1 MNEPHVFKNSPFA
14 LIVLIIFFV
23 FMLAFIAFG
32 SSFDS
37 AFSMLPFAVFGMLIF
52 GAIFLSVS
60 SKVILTDDEITTQSL
75 FGSKSMRWSDI
86 GRVSGRGFNIKLHD
100 YNEDMTVTP
109 SPGLPGY
116 EEIIDILGSKRPD
129 LFSSQEYGEMRRGL
143 GPLALLM
150 SVLLLLLG
158 ISLSFFLS
166 IMDTSEAPFAGL
178 IALLAFVLF
187 AAFAAAM
194 VFSIPNS
201 LTLERN
207 SLILKYVFSEKTLLA
222 DEIASVRLSFTQSR
236 NGKQYFIALMLTNRK
251 SIRISGLGISLPI
264 AYLVLKNWHAQNSS
278 DKSKN

>member
-1 MNEPHVFKNSPFA
+1 MNEPRVFKNSPFA

-37 AFSMLPFAVFGMLIF
+37 AFSMLPFAVLGILMF

-100 YNEDMTVTP
+100 YNEDITVTP

-236 NGKQYFIALMLTNRK
+236 NGKQYYIALMLTNRK

-278 DKSKN
+278 DKS

>member
-1 MNEPHVFKNSPFA
+1 MNEPHVFKNSLFA
-14 LIVLIIFFV
+14 LIVLIIF
-23 FMLAFIAFG
+23 LCSCWR
-32 SSFDS
+32 SSLSGAALIRLFP
-37 AFSMLPFAVFGMLIF
+37 MLPFAVLGILMF

>member
-1 MNEPHVFKNSPFA
+1 MS
-14 LIVLIIFFV
+14 
-23 FMLAFIAFG
+23 
-32 SSFDS
+32 
-37 AFSMLPFAVFGMLIF
+37 
-52 GAIFLSVS
+52 
-60 SKVILTDDEITTQSL
+60 
-75 FGSKSMRWSDI
+75 
-86 GRVSGRGFNIKLHD
+86 
-100 YNEDMTVTP
+100 
-109 SPGLPGY
+109 
-116 EEIIDILGSKRPD
+116 
-129 LFSSQEYGEMRRGL
+129 RGL

-236 NGKQYFIALMLTNRK
+236 NGQQYFIALMLTNRK

>member
-1 MNEPHVFKNSPFA
+1 MNEPRVFKNSPFA

-143 GPLALLM
+143 GPLALFM